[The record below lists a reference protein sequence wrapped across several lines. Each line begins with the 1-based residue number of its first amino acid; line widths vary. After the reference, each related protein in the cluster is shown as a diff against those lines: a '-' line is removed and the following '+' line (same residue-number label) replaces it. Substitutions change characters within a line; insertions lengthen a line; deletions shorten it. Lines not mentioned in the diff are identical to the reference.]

1 MHYFID
7 NLETVAN
14 RLYQFL
20 TLPANQDRIAQIIAK
35 VKKNYD
41 VTWGRLTRYRGD
53 ALHALQLSVGTE
65 QFLPTL
71 VGFFQ
76 DKDGGWKPS
85 SANTQLV
92 YQLVRALPDFSAEH
106 DDEFFNPQHAGAA
119 YYMQYFNAHHKR
131 VSELFIEHYEHV
143 KNNTAA
149 PLASHDDL
157 QAERILRRQEELD
170 RLKKARPQG
179 STALLAKSLFESTIY
194 KKKNTL
200 PEPKKLNTNPKFAK
214 AMNAVQAVFTD
225 KNSMQSAMT
234 TELTQGDDL
243 TKSTIFNDTSAL
255 MDARIFSEKPKAPS
269 LGLVGLFAARSE
281 GRALPAVVQAS
292 YDRQKV
298 G

>member
-20 TLPANQDRIAQIIAK
+20 ILPANQDRIAKIIAD
-35 VKKNYD
+35 VKSDYD
-41 VTWGRLTRYRGD
+41 VLWGGWTRHRGGD
-53 ALHALQLSVGTE
+53 LLALQSSVGTPD
-65 QFLPTL
+65 FLQKL
-71 VGFFQ
+71 VHFFQ
-76 DKDGGWKPS
+76 DKEGGWKTT

-92 YQLVRALPDFSAEH
+92 YRFVRELPDFSPEH
-106 DDEFFNPQHAGAA
+106 DDEFFNPQHGGAA
-119 YYMQYFNAHHKR
+119 FYMQYFNAHHKR

-157 QAERILRRQEELD
+157 QAERIKRRQEELD

-179 STALLAKSLFESTIY
+179 GTALLAKSLFESTVY

-200 PEPKKLNTNPKFAK
+200 PEPKKLNANPQFAK
-214 AMNAVQAVFTD
+214 AMNAVQAIFTD
-225 KNSMQSAMT
+225 KKSMQSAMT

-243 TKSTIFNDTSAL
+243 TKSTLFNDTSAL